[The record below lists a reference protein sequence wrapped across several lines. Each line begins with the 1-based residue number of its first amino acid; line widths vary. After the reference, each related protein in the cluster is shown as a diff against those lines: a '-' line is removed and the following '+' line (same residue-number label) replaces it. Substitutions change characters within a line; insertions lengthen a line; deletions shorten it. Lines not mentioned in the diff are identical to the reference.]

1 MDGVFFR
8 VFYIRK
14 LFGEVIEIEVI
25 VLGLFFGKVINIFML
40 KGKNQVYFFQDLYKM
55 LSFKLFSRC
64 KLVIV

>member
-40 KGKNQVYFFQDLYKM
+40 KGKN
-55 LSFKLFSRC
+55 
-64 KLVIV
+64 

>member
-40 KGKNQVYFFQDLYKM
+40 KGKNQVQCISVIISM
-55 LSFKLFSRC
+55 LNYIEGGLF
-64 KLVIV
+64 VI